1 MEFIKTDIPDCIII
15 KPKIFGDE
23 RGYFFESWRDE
34 WMQDLGITN
43 RFIQDNQSSS
53 RYGVI
58 RGLHYQLPPHP
69 QAKLVR
75 VLKGKVLDV
84 AVDVRVGSPTFGKHV
99 AVELSA
105 ENKMQFFIPHGF
117 AHGFAV
123 LSEEAVFAYK
133 CDDYYHPETEKGIMW
148 NDPQLNIDWKID
160 PKDAIISDKDK
171 VHKSFAEGSYY
182 NVSSI

>member
-1 MEFIKTDIPDCIII
+1 MEFIKTEIPDLLII
-15 KPKIFGDE
+15 KPKVFGDE

-34 WMQDLGITN
+34 WFEEAGINT
-43 RFIQDNQSSS
+43 RFVQDNQSSS

-58 RGLHYQLPPHP
+58 RGLHYQMPPFP

-75 VLKGKVLDV
+75 VLKGTVLDV
-84 AVDVRVGSPTFGKHV
+84 AVDVRKDSPTYGKHV

-105 ENKMQFFIPHGF
+105 ENKLQFFIPHGF

-133 CDDYYHPETEKGIMW
+133 CDNYYHPEIEEGIIW

-160 PKDAIISDKDK
+160 PKDAIISEKDMK
-171 VHKSFAEGSYY
+171 GKAFA
-182 NVSSI
+182 NAVK